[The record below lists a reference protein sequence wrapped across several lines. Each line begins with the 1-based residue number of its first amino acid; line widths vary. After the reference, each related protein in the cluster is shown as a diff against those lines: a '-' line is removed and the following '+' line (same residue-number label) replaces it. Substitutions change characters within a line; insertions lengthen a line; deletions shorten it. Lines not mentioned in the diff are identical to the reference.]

1 MPEDVTEIKTFQRSS
16 PPSSGLL
23 YSRSSFLKT
32 CAAFFASKLKNFGNI
47 FFQFPIL
54 IICKSSFHSR
64 FWRMDLYQWRRLGRH
79 SLIALI
85 ALLRLPRSRISNL
98 IVGHTGIWG
107 SRDQL
112 SIVFA
117 LRNES
122 KIFSDTPENWRR
134 FCGSNLRCC
143 VFLAEKRCKMTQDCL
158 DCWVDRSVRHDL
170 SMSVPLTPFKAKVFI
185 TSELSKNSKT

>member
-122 KIFSDTPENWRR
+122 KIFFGLKKILR
-134 FCGSNLRCC
+134 FKSTVLR
-143 VFLAEKRCKMTQDCL
+143 FLGRKTMQNDARL
-158 DCWVDRSVRHDL
+158 LRLL
-170 SMSVPLTPFKAKVFI
+170 SWQI
-185 TSELSKNSKT
+185 GTSWLVNECTVNTF